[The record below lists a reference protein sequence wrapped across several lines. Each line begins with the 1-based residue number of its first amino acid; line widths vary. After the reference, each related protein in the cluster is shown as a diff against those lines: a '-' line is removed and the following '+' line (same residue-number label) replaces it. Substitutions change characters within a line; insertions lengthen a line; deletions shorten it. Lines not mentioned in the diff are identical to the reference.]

1 MGINK
6 QGHTHA
12 DPESNDFDTVFKKYN
27 SKKIEIEIETKHE

>member
-27 SKKIEIEIETKHE
+27 SKKNRNRDRNQT